1 MKPYF
6 VNFTLW
12 EDRPRLGLDA
22 ASGSK
27 KNSTAS
33 NLSTSGNTESNE
45 SKGIAK
51 ILLLMKRSAVSGCA
65 YLVPHKRKHLCQ
77 NELQPVGFIAP
88 SFCFL
93 LPTFPPFFKYDP
105 CHFLWVYRAKT
116 YFCKCTTTLRHFSL
130 QFWLGQGKSDSEC
143 NVDLCSVKH
152 G

>member
-1 MKPYF
+1 MG
-6 VNFTLW
+6 VLQDVMR
-12 EDRPRLGLDA
+12 DRSLPGKVEF
-22 ASGSK
+22 GQ
-27 KNSTAS
+27 NSEFIPCLVLVLFGQKCTP
-33 NLSTSGNTESNE
+33 
-45 SKGIAK
+45 IAK

-77 NELQPVGFIAP
+77 NELQPVSFIAP

-93 LPTFPPFFKYDP
+93 LPTFSPFFKYDP